1 MPVIVGYDNTG
12 ARILAKTDEAHF
24 SADKR
29 KIFLVHL
36 KVNKMAVTVYTT
48 EEFAMEGGPAVQ
60 GDDAKS
66 EHSDEMS
73 DGGNEFSTL

>member
-1 MPVIVGYDNTG
+1 M
-12 ARILAKTDEAHF
+12 KKM
-24 SADKR
+24 S
-29 KIFLVHL
+29 FLVHL